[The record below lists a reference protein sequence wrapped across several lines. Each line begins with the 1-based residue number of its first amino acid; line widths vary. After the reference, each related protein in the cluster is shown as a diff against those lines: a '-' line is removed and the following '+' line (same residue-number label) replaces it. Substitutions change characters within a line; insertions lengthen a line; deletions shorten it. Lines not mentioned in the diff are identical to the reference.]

1 MLNIELIQSD
11 TENVR
16 ASLIRRG
23 EAAPIDEL
31 VSLDNKRKL
40 IQKELD
46 DLRSQRKKA
55 NQQISRDNKPSS
67 SFLNEM
73 KAAGQKVKKLEIE
86 YKSIQ
91 QDIRT
96 ILLDIPNIPR
106 PDVPDG
112 KDESSNQI
120 VRTVESPIKPISNAR
135 PYWEITKDLE
145 MIDLT
150 ASAKISGSRFYVLNG
165 KAAKLQRSLI
175 SWMLDIHVEEH
186 GYQELYLPYLVNTET
201 VTGSGHLPK
210 FSETMYHD
218 QEDDLWLIPTAEV
231 PITSMFREE
240 ILKPDQIPA
249 QFVAHTPC
257 FRREKAAAGSQTRG
271 IKRVHQFDKVEMLS
285 LIHI

>member
-175 SWMLDIHVEEH
+175 SWMLDI
-186 GYQELYLPYLVNTET
+186 
-201 VTGSGHLPK
+201 
-210 FSETMYHD
+210 
-218 QEDDLWLIPTAEV
+218 
-231 PITSMFREE
+231 
-240 ILKPDQIPA
+240 
-249 QFVAHTPC
+249 
-257 FRREKAAAGSQTRG
+257 
-271 IKRVHQFDKVEMLS
+271 LS